1 MHLWIFITAYL
12 NIKGVTQ
19 TLGASVAGSVN
30 LSWSIIFFLCSF
42 QGLQLFM
49 TLSEIKCIV
58 VSVHHYDKAFLVF
71 CKLKFITLVLMFP
84 QQVVDVNYFLLLC
97 NESCYIFIS
106 ILLQSSEVLTSCE
119 QFFNQVNL

>member
-12 NIKGVTQ
+12 SIKEGIQ
-19 TLGASVAGSVN
+19 TLAATVTSFVN

-58 VSVHHYDKAFLVF
+58 VSVHHYDKTFLVF
-71 CKLKFITLVLMFP
+71 CKLKFITLVLMFS

>member
-12 NIKGVTQ
+12 SIKEGIQ
-19 TLGASVAGSVN
+19 TLAATVTSFVN

-71 CKLKFITLVLMFP
+71 CKLKFITLVLMFS

>member
-1 MHLWIFITAYL
+1 MA
-12 NIKGVTQ
+12 
-19 TLGASVAGSVN
+19 
-30 LSWSIIFFLCSF
+30 
-42 QGLQLFM
+42 
-49 TLSEIKCIV
+49 LSEVKCIV
-58 VSVHHYDKAFLVF
+58 VSVHHCDKTFFVF
-71 CKLKFITLVLMFP
+71 CKLKFITLVLMFS